1 MPQRKERSPHFK
13 ANVALE
19 ALKGLETTASLAA
32 RFSVHPSQ
40 IGHWKPQLLD
50 GALELFARGHQASQQ
65 DNHESELYEQ
75 IGRLK
80 MELEWLKKS
89 CPFRLTPNGL

>member
-40 IGHWKPQLLD
+40 IGHWKPQRVFEKVIYWVHVESDDPHNETQTL
-50 GALELFARGHQASQQ
+50 SQ
-65 DNHESELYEQ
+65 
-75 IGRLK
+75 
-80 MELEWLKKS
+80 
-89 CPFRLTPNGL
+89 